1 MQFRNVVN
9 ISHWSKL
16 SHLWEFIRIIFTLI
30 RVTDTDKGMKIKK
43 IKNFDMNKN
52 TYALRRKVINLIYE
66 VKNSGVNLPRI
77 EVRIGEPRKQNLLGC
92 ALLKDNK
99 IWITDDAINM
109 GEDALRNVVFHEIV
123 HAVTGFGHDEKCPLM
138 CSALGKLL
146 NKKDCL
152 DKLKQ
157 YIN

>member
-1 MQFRNVVN
+1 MGICTNYLYSYRA
-9 ISHWSKL
+9 
-16 SHLWEFIRIIFTLI
+16 
-30 RVTDTDKGMKIKK
+30 TDTNKGMKIKK

-52 TYALRRKVINLIYE
+52 TYSLRWKVINLIYE
-66 VKNSGVNLPRI
+66 VKNSGVSLPRI

-92 ALLKDNK
+92 AALKDNK

-152 DKLKQ
+152 NKLKQ
-157 YIN
+157 YINQ

>member
-1 MQFRNVVN
+1 
-9 ISHWSKL
+9 
-16 SHLWEFIRIIFTLI
+16 
-30 RVTDTDKGMKIKK
+30 
-43 IKNFDMNKN
+43 MNKN

-99 IWITDDAINM
+99 IWITDDAIKM

-157 YIN
+157 YINQ

>member
-1 MQFRNVVN
+1 MGIYTNYLDPYRA
-9 ISHWSKL
+9 
-16 SHLWEFIRIIFTLI
+16 
-30 RVTDTDKGMKIKK
+30 TDTNKGMKIKK

-52 TYALRRKVINLIYE
+52 TYSLRRKVINLIYE
-66 VKNSGVNLPRI
+66 V
-77 EVRIGEPRKQNLLGC
+77 RIGEPRKKNLLGC
-92 ALLKDNK
+92 AALKDNK

-123 HAVTGFGHDEKCPLM
+123 HAVTGFGHDENCPLM
-138 CSALGKLL
+138 CSALGTPL

-157 YIN
+157 YINQ

>member
-1 MQFRNVVN
+1 
-9 ISHWSKL
+9 
-16 SHLWEFIRIIFTLI
+16 
-30 RVTDTDKGMKIKK
+30 MKIKK
-43 IKNFDMNKN
+43 IKNFKMNDN
-52 TYALRRKVINLIYE
+52 TYSLRRKVINLIYE

-138 CSALGKLL
+138 CSALGTPL

-157 YIN
+157 YINQ

>member
-1 MQFRNVVN
+1 
-9 ISHWSKL
+9 
-16 SHLWEFIRIIFTLI
+16 
-30 RVTDTDKGMKIKK
+30 MKTKK
-43 IKNFDMNKN
+43 IKNFDMNKE

-66 VKNSGVNLPRI
+66 VKNSGVSLPRI

-92 ALLKDNK
+92 ASLKDNK
-99 IWITDDAINM
+99 IWITDDAIKM

-138 CSALGKLL
+138 CSALGTPL

-157 YIN
+157 YINQ

>member
-1 MQFRNVVN
+1 MGIYTNYLDLYRA
-9 ISHWSKL
+9 
-16 SHLWEFIRIIFTLI
+16 
-30 RVTDTDKGMKIKK
+30 TDIYKGMKIKK
-43 IKNFDMNKN
+43 IKNFEMNKE
-52 TYALRRKVINLIYE
+52 TYSLRRKVINLIYE
-66 VKNSGVNLPRI
+66 VKNSGVSLPRI

-92 ALLKDNK
+92 AALKDNK

-138 CSALGKLL
+138 CSALGTPL

-157 YIN
+157 YINQ

>member
-1 MQFRNVVN
+1 MRFWSVVN

-77 EVRIGEPRKQNLLGC
+77 EVRIGEPRKKNLLGV

-138 CSALGKLL
+138 SSALGKLL

>member
-1 MQFRNVVN
+1 
-9 ISHWSKL
+9 
-16 SHLWEFIRIIFTLI
+16 
-30 RVTDTDKGMKIKK
+30 MKIKK
-43 IKNFDMNKN
+43 IKNFKMNDN
-52 TYALRRKVINLIYE
+52 TYSLKRKVINLIYE

-99 IWITDDAINM
+99 IWITDDAIKM

>member
-1 MQFRNVVN
+1 MGIYTNV
-9 ISHWSKL
+9 IECYQL
-16 SHLWEFIRIIFTLI
+16 SCTLSY
-30 RVTDTDKGMKIKK
+30 MKIKK

-66 VKNSGVNLPRI
+66 VKNSGVALPRI
-77 EVRIGEPRKQNLLGC
+77 EVRIGEARKKNLLGV
-92 ALLKDNK
+92 AILKDCK

-109 GEDALRNVVFHEIV
+109 GDDALRNVVFHEIV

-138 CSALGKLL
+138 MSTLGKIL
-146 NKKDCL
+146 NQKDCL
-152 DKLKQ
+152 RILKQ